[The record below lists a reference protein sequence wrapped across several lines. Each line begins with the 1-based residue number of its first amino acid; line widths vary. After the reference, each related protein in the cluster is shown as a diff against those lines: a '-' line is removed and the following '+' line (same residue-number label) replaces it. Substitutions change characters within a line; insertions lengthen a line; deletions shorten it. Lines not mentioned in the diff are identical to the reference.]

1 MALFGPKWPLSK
13 GNHDTFALYD
23 DIEQQTNYYL
33 KNLLLTSPG
42 ENISD
47 TSYGVGL
54 RSFLFE
60 MNSGASSDVLYYR
73 ISSQISSY
81 IPYIRIEDLQ
91 IEGGSDTNNENL
103 LSVRLNYSIE
113 NYSTQLFFE
122 LDMNPSTFIGFY

>member
-23 DIEQQTNYYL
+23 DIEQQTNYYI

-42 ENISD
+42 ENLSD
-47 TSYGVGL
+47 ISYGVGL

-60 MNSGASSDVLYYR
+60 MNSGASSDFLYYK

-81 IPYIRIEDLQ
+81 IPYIIIEDLQ
-91 IEGGSDTNNENL
+91 IESGSDTNNENL
-103 LSVRLNYSIE
+103 LSIKLNYSIE